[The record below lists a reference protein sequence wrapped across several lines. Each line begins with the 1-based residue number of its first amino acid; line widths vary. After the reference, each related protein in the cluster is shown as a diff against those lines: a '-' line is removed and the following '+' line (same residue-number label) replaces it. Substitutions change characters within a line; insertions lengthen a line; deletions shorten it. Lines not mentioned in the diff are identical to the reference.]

1 MRKGPDQHIIRCLK
15 NKKCENERTKAC
27 VVCVCDCVRACV
39 CARVFSVCERMCVSV
54 LRARVRVCLRVRVCA
69 CACVRVRVRMPCVC
83 MRARMRVCVCVRACV
98 TVSVC
103 VFPSNL
109 QCVPRNQPQRPL
121 SHNVGVL
128 LP

>member
-1 MRKGPDQHIIRCLK
+1 MRT
-15 NKKCENERTKAC
+15 NERKRAWYVCVTAC
-27 VVCVCDCVRACV
+27 V
-39 CARVFSVCERMCVSV
+39 RVFAREFVSVCERMCVSV